1 MDPDFSRMVRAVKR
15 DNPDR
20 VPLFE
25 ILVDFAIQSQFL
37 GRPVAADDL
46 LAQVT
51 FWSQA
56 GYDYVPLVMGMM
68 RPGRVTAD
76 SAISRMLRERQKDWN
91 LELTSVVRTPEEFDA
106 FPWDLAGQVELD
118 DFRKVRPLLPAKMK
132 TIALS
137 GKIFTLSWML
147 MGFENFCESLMDAT
161 NKNGA
166 PHGNAGLESLAVR
179 VIQKV
184 AEIQLS
190 ALEELLMM
198 EHVGA
203 VCAVDD
209 IAYNTGP
216 MISPESLRRHIF
228 PWYREIARR
237 CHAAGRLFF
246 MHSDG
251 NLEMILPD
259 LIDLGVDALHPIDPT
274 AMDIVQLK
282 RTWGDRMAFFGNV
295 DTELLR
301 SGSPEQV
308 SARVREL
315 LRTVAPGGGFGLGS
329 GNSVPEWATLAN
341 YQAMRRTALEHGRYP
356 IV

>member
-1 MDPDFSRMVRAVKR
+1 MNEIDPDFSRVVRAVRR

-25 ILVDFAIQSQFL
+25 LLVDFAIQSQFL
-37 GRPVAADDL
+37 GRTVTADDL
-46 LAQVT
+46 PAQVE

-56 GYDYVPLVMGMM
+56 GYDYIPLVMGMM
-68 RPGRVTAD
+68 RPGRVTED
-76 SAISRMLRERQKDWN
+76 SAISRMLRERQKEWN
-91 LELTSVVRTPEEFDA
+91 LELTSVIGTHEEFET
-106 FPWDLAGQVELD
+106 FPWDVAGQVELD
-118 DFRKVRPLLPAKMK
+118 DFRKVRALLPPKMK

-147 MGFENFCESLMDAT
+147 MGFENFCESLMEPPPA
-161 NKNGA
+161 N
-166 PHGNAGLESLAVR
+166 SLAVR
-179 VIQKV
+179 VIQRV

-190 ALEELLMM
+190 ALDELLAM

-216 MISPESLRRHIF
+216 MISPDSLRQHIF

-237 CHAAGRLFF
+237 CHGAGRLFF

-251 NLEMILPD
+251 NMELVLED
-259 LIDLGVDALHPIDPT
+259 LIDLGLDALHPIDPT
-274 AMDIVQLK
+274 AMNIAHLK
-282 RTWGDRMAFFGNV
+282 QTHGNRLALFGNV

-301 SGSPEQV
+301 SGSSEQV
-308 SARVREL
+308 AERVREL
-315 LRTVAPGGGFGLGS
+315 LRAVGPGGGFGLGS

-341 YQAMRRTALEHGRYP
+341 YQAMRQTTLEYGKYP
-356 IV
+356 IVV